1 MRGILLMAALAPAI
15 GGCAVIGTSVG
26 PSRQAVEKAP
36 VDATVP
42 GLRVVDVTTAVAQ
55 GASVGPAGSTLA
67 ANDFAAVLGGASPI
81 GTTVGVGDTIE
92 VTIWEAAPA
101 ALFGAGGFNTR
112 IGTPV
117 AGSEGHTLP
126 GFQVGPS
133 GTISVP
139 FAGQVPAAGR
149 TVRQIEQDIVR
160 RLGGKAH
167 QPQAVVRITRNVTET
182 VSVLGDV
189 KQPGQIPLTPHGERI
204 LDVISQAGGSNQ
216 ALDRMTV
223 QITRDN
229 IVRRVAA
236 RDLLSDT
243 RNNVVLAGGDVV
255 TVLYQP
261 YSFTVLG
268 AAGKNEE
275 VRFEGVGLTLSQAL
289 GRVGGLQNERA
300 DPKGVFV
307 FRWEKPEVVNEVA
320 GEGYATTQQA
330 IPVIYRA
337 DLKRPDTYFA
347 AQRFYMR
354 DGDVLYV
361 ANSAAADLQRFVNIL
376 ASSILPI
383 STVRNLAR

>member
-1 MRGILLMAALAPAI
+1 MRGILFIAAFAPLI
-15 GGCAVIGTSVG
+15 GGCAALGTSVG
-26 PSRQAVEKAP
+26 PSRQAVAKAP
-36 VDATVP
+36 VDGTVP
-42 GLRVVDVTTAVAQ
+42 GLRVVDVTTAVRQ
-55 GASVGPAGSTLA
+55 GASVGPIGTTLA
-67 ANDFAAVLGGASPI
+67 ADDFAAVLGGASPI

-117 AGSEGHTLP
+117 SASEGQTLP

-160 RLGGKAH
+160 RLQGKAH

-189 KQPGQIPLTPHGERI
+189 KQPGQIALTPHGERI

-307 FRWEKPEVVNEVA
+307 FRWEKPEVVRGVTGDA
-320 GEGYATTQQA
+320 YANMQQA
-330 IPVIYRA
+330 VPVIYQA

-347 AQRFYMR
+347 AQRFHMR

-376 ASSILPI
+376 ASSILPV